1 MSNKFRELIESD
13 YYSQIF
19 NKINE
24 NFENVFSK
32 QSFIESVSKDLI
44 DVSLLQDFE
53 TKVTGNL
60 TVPHTAYS
68 RSGVDATVV
77 PKVADFTTEL
87 TTDQY
92 TKISSEGNKQ
102 TLQITNTTANKGI

>member
-1 MSNKFRELIESD
+1 MSNKFRELKESD

-53 TKVTGNL
+53 TK
-60 TVPHTAYS
+60 
-68 RSGVDATVV
+68 
-77 PKVADFTTEL
+77 
-87 TTDQY
+87 
-92 TKISSEGNKQ
+92 SSF
-102 TLQITNTTANKGI
+102 